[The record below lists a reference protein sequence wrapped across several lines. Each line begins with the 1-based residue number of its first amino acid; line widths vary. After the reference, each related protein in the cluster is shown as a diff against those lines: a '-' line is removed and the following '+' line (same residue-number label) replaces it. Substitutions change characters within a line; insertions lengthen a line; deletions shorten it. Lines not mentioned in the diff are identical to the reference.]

1 MKSALL
7 LQGVRK
13 TYGAVSAIEDITLQ
27 VEAGEYVT
35 ILGPSGAGKSTML
48 RVIAG
53 FVEPD
58 AGEVQVSGR
67 SVIGIPAHMRGVGFV
82 FQSFA
87 LFPHLTVAQNV
98 AFGLENR
105 SIDTVSNTVEV
116 NRLVQEM
123 LDLVGLSGFG
133 SRAITQISGGQKQR
147 VALARTLVC
156 KPAVVLLDEPLGAL
170 DANLRERMMVE
181 LQHIQ
186 RRLGSTFLH
195 VTGNEREALAMGNR
209 VAVIASGRL
218 AQIGPPRTLFEKP
231 ASLEVARLLNCYNLM
246 DGQVANGKAISAIR
260 IDKVHVSDQ
269 APSESGWTSI
279 DGRFVVNEYAGSK
292 VIAIFDIGQGR
303 HFEVEYQLAHK
314 RPPEFSLGQPH
325 CLSWRAE
332 DALAFPAVA

>member
-1 MKSALL
+1 MTPALL
-7 LQGVRK
+7 LKGVRK
-13 TYGAVSAIEDITLQ
+13 TYGAVSAIEDIALQ
-27 VEAGEYVT
+27 VETGEYLT
-35 ILGPSGAGKSTML
+35 ILGPSGAGKSSML

-53 FVEPD
+53 FDEPD

-105 SIDTVSNTVEV
+105 SVAGVSDAVEV
-116 NRLVQEM
+116 RRLVQEM
-123 LDLVGLSGFG
+123 LELVGLAGLG

-186 RRLGSTFLH
+186 RRLGNTFLH

-209 VAVIASGRL
+209 VAVIAGGRL
-218 AQIGPPRTLFEKP
+218 VQIGPPRTIFEKP
-231 ASLEVARLLNCYNLM
+231 ASLEVARLLNCYNLIE
-246 DGQVANGKAISAIR
+246 GQVANSHAISAIR

-269 APSESGWTSI
+269 APVESGWASI
-279 DGRFVVNEYAGSK
+279 EGRFVVNEYAGSK
-292 VIAIFDIGQGR
+292 VITIFDIGQGR

-314 RPPEFSLGQPH
+314 RPPEFALGQRH
-325 CLSWRAE
+325 YLSWRAE
-332 DALAFPAVA
+332 DALVFPADA